1 MTDEPER
8 LLEESRPH
16 RPRRLARRERRGGGP
31 PGGPPPPPPRPPHRP
46 RRLARRERRVE
57 LLGAAALLATAT
69 AMAATAGPSRS
80 PGLGVVVLY
89 ALLYA
94 GASRVR
100 LYVGAGS
107 ALPTQLVFVPM
118 LFALPLGAVPLVVAA
133 GLAASAL
140 VEVARGRAHPERVV
154 TAIGDAWYAVAP
166 AAVLLAAGSP
176 PAHAG
181 HWPIFVLAFAAQS
194 ALDVA
199 ASTVREWAGRAIR
212 PGLQLRV
219 MASVY
224 AVDALLA
231 PIGLLIAA
239 EVGDHA
245 LAPLVAVP
253 LLVLLAIFA
262 TDRRRRIDHA
272 VARLDELELER
283 AKLQGAIRHVGQA
296 FASNLNRGALLALV
310 VDTAVD
316 VLDAACGHAT
326 AGDERVQ
333 RGAIEPGD
341 HTLTRPLRD
350 LGAVTV
356 ARSARPFSARE

>member
-8 LLEESRPH
+8 LLEE
-16 RPRRLARRERRGGGP
+16 AR
-31 PGGPPPPPPRPPHRP
+31 PHRP

-57 LLGAAALLATAT
+57 LLGAAALLATAG
-69 AMAATAGPSRS
+69 AMAATVGSARS
-80 PGLGVVVLY
+80 PGLGLIVLY
-89 ALLYA
+89 AVLYA

-154 TAIGDAWYAVAP
+154 TAVGDAWYAVAP

-176 PAHAG
+176 PADAA
-181 HWPIFVLAFAAQS
+181 HWPVFVLAFAAQS
-194 ALDVA
+194 VLDVA
-199 ASTVREWAGRAIR
+199 ASTTREWAGRAIR

-231 PIGLLIAA
+231 PVGLLIAA
-239 EVGDHA
+239 EVGAHA

-253 LLVLLAIFA
+253 LLVLLAVFA
-262 TDRRRRIDHA
+262 TDRRRRIDQA

-283 AKLQGAIRHVGQA
+283 AKLQ
-296 FASNLNRGALLALV
+296 
-310 VDTAVD
+310 
-316 VLDAACGHAT
+316 
-326 AGDERVQ
+326 
-333 RGAIEPGD
+333 
-341 HTLTRPLRD
+341 
-350 LGAVTV
+350 
-356 ARSARPFSARE
+356 